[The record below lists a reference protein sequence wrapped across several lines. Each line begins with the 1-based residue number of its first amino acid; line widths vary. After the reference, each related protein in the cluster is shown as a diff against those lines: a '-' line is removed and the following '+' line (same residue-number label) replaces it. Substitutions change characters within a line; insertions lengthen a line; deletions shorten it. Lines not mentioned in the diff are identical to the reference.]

1 MNQPIIVRINDI
13 IDQVVSYHPEADTGL
28 LQRAYVYSAKVHHGQ
43 KRLSG
48 EPYLIHPLGVARIL
62 ADLNLDEY
70 TVSTGLLHDTVEDT
84 YATLGEIEN
93 IFGHEVSFLVDGVTK
108 ISKIASTS
116 HEDRQAENFRKMIL
130 AMSKDIR
137 VILVKLADRVHNMR
151 TLQYVPPDKQK
162 KIAHQT
168 LDIYAPLANRLGLYE
183 IKRELEDLGLS
194 YTQPEMYLD
203 IESNLVVT
211 AEQRKK
217 YVTEVIAIIEEKLQ
231 EFGIRA
237 AVQGRPKHIFS
248 IYNKMIDQNLNFTE
262 IYDIM
267 AFRIIVASRQECYEV
282 LGIIHSIWKP
292 VPGRFKDYISMPKA
306 NMYQS
311 LHTTVIGPYGQR
323 IEIQIRTDD
332 MDRIAKH
339 GIAAHW
345 RYKEGRHIQQKD
357 DQRFAWLQQVMET
370 QSELKDSR
378 DFLEA
383 FRVDVFPDE
392 VYVFTPAGKVIELP
406 KGATPV
412 DFAYRIHTSVGHK
425 CIGAKANG
433 VIVPLRYEL
442 KTGDMVEILT
452 LANHMPSRDWLKFVK
467 TTRARSKIHQFV
479 KQQER
484 ERSLALGRDICE
496 RELRK
501 HKLTTASLQKDAD
514 VFACAG
520 RDVKTLDDL
529 FAAVGQG
536 RVSIKQLINRLLPKE
551 QAVDKKHDK
560 EYGVSADKKATDKA
574 GRGIRINGID
584 DLMVRYGKCCNPVPG
599 DAIRGFITRGRGVT
613 VHTAECP
620 FLESSDPERVIDAQW
635 DEISKHL
642 ASVPVEVI
650 CEDMKG
656 ILADITSAISITG
669 INIINAR
676 IRTTPDKKAINIFE
690 VEIGSLK
697 QLDTVMTSI
706 RKVKGVLKV
715 TRLRS

>member
-1 MNQPIIVRINDI
+1 MTKPNIARINDI
-13 IDQVVSYHPEADTGL
+13 IDQVVSYHPDADTGL

-43 KRLSG
+43 TRLSG
-48 EPYLIHPLGVARIL
+48 EPYLIHPLGVAGIL

-84 YATLGEIEN
+84 YATRDEIEK
-93 IFGHEVSFLVDGVTK
+93 IFGHEVAFLVDGVTK

-116 HEDRQAENFRKMIL
+116 HEERQAENFRKMIL

-194 YTQPEMYLD
+194 YTHPEVCLD
-203 IESNLVVT
+203 IERNLVVT
-211 AEQRKK
+211 EEQRKK
-217 YVTEVIAIIEEKLQ
+217 YVAEVIGIIEEKLQ
-231 EFGIRA
+231 EFGIKA
-237 AVQGRPKHIFS
+237 VVQGRPKHIFS
-248 IYNKMIDQNLNFTE
+248 IYNKMIDQNLNFTD
-262 IYDIM
+262 IYDIT

-282 LGIIHSIWKP
+282 LGMIHSIWKP
-292 VPGRFKDYISMPKA
+292 VPGRFKDFISMPKA

-323 IEIQIRTDD
+323 IEMQIRTHD
-332 MDRIAKH
+332 MDRIAKQ

-357 DQRFAWLQQVMET
+357 DHRFAWLQQVMET

-392 VYVFTPAGKVIELP
+392 VYVFTPAGEVIQLP

-412 DFAYRIHTSVGHK
+412 DFAYRIHTSIGHK

-433 VIVPLRYEL
+433 TIVPLRYEL

-467 TTRARSKIHQFV
+467 TTRARNKIHQFV
-479 KQQER
+479 KLQER

-501 HKLTTASLQKDAD
+501 HKLNIASLHKDTD
-514 VFACAG
+514 IFASAG

-536 RVSIKQLINRLLPKE
+536 RVSVKQLINRLLPKDQSGE
-551 QAVDKKHDK
+551 KKHDK
-560 EYGVSADKKATDKA
+560 QYGVSADKKATDKA
-574 GRGIRINGID
+574 GRGISINGID

-599 DAIRGFITRGRGVT
+599 DGIRGFITRGRGVT

-620 FLESSDPERVIDAQW
+620 FLESSDPERIIDAQW
-635 DEISKHL
+635 DVSSKHL

-650 CEDMKG
+650 CEDVKG
-656 ILADITSAISITG
+656 ILADITAAISIME

-690 VEIGSLK
+690 IEIGSLK
-697 QLDTVMTSI
+697 QLEAVMASI
-706 RKVKGVLKV
+706 RQVKGVLKV

>member
-1 MNQPIIVRINDI
+1 MTKPNIARINDI
-13 IDQVVSYHPEADTGL
+13 IEQVVSYHPEANTGL

-43 KRLSG
+43 TRLSG
-48 EPYLIHPLGVARIL
+48 EPYLIHPLGVAKIL

-70 TVSTGLLHDTVEDT
+70 TVSTGLLLDTVEDT
-84 YATLGEIEN
+84 YATLDEIEK
-93 IFGHEVSFLVDGVTK
+93 IFGHEVAFLVDGVTK

-116 HEDRQAENFRKMIL
+116 HEKRQAENFRKMIL

-137 VILVKLADRVHNMR
+137 VILVKMADRVHNMR
-151 TLQYVPPDKQK
+151 TLQYVPADKQK

-168 LDIYAPLANRLGLYE
+168 LEIYAPLANRLGLYE
-183 IKRELEDLGLS
+183 IKSELEDLGLS
-194 YTQPEMYLD
+194 YTHPEVYLD
-203 IESNLVVT
+203 IERNLVVT
-211 AEQRKK
+211 EEQRKK
-217 YVTEVIAIIEEKLQ
+217 YVAEVIVIIEEKLQ
-231 EFGIRA
+231 EFGIQA
-237 AVQGRPKHIFS
+237 VVQGRPKHIHS

-262 IYDIM
+262 IYDIT
-267 AFRIIVASRQECYEV
+267 AFRIIVLSRQECYEV
-282 LGIIHSIWKP
+282 LGMIHSIWKP

-332 MDRIAKH
+332 MDRIAKQ

-357 DQRFAWLQQVMET
+357 DHRFAWLQQVMET
-370 QSELKDSR
+370 QSEIKDSR

-392 VYVFTPAGKVIELP
+392 VYVFTPAGEVIQLP

-412 DFAYRIHTSVGHK
+412 DFAYRIHTSIGNK
-425 CIGAKANG
+425 CIGAKVNG
-433 VIVPLRYEL
+433 TIVPLRYEL

-467 TTRARSKIHQFV
+467 TTRARNKIHQFV
-479 KQQER
+479 KLQER

-501 HKLTTASLQKDAD
+501 HKLGIASLHKETDL
-514 VFACAG
+514 FASAG

-536 RVSIKQLINRLLPKE
+536 RVSVKQLLNRILPKE
-551 QAVDKKHDK
+551 QSCDKKHDK
-560 EYGVSADKKATDKA
+560 EYGVSADKKASDKA
-574 GRGIRINGID
+574 GRGISINGID
-584 DLMVRYGKCCNPVPG
+584 DIMVRYGKCCNPVHG
-599 DAIRGFITRGRGVT
+599 DEIRGFITRGRGVT

-620 FLESSDPERVIDAQW
+620 FLQSSDTDRIIDAQW
-635 DEISKHL
+635 DVASKHL

-650 CEDMKG
+650 CEDVKG
-656 ILADITSAISITG
+656 ILADITAAISTTEV
-669 INIINAR
+669 NIVNAR

-697 QLDTVMTSI
+697 QLDVVMTSI
-706 RKVKGVLKV
+706 RHVRGVIKV